1 MRGSRRVVLTSASG
15 LELLAQKIAAAE
27 QQLEHAWGVRAGTW
41 GRQLDRI
48 GRTSAACRAGFPAVP
63 GGQAT
68 LVPTPEP
75 GADRHIWRTRLAA
88 ALEGELASR
97 PVESLGDLL
106 RVGEQLLTATLR
118 EVAAGS
124 DPARDAETAEIA
136 ARLARA
142 RESVAAAR
150 TAWNSATTIGSRGQ
164 PVGSIAT
171 SSRTAPL
178 TRMMGWAS
186 GRVVPPRATALQIQG
201 AYYVISGLWAVV
213 DRRGFETVSGRKTDY
228 WLVRMVGLLAA
239 AIGVSLLAGT
249 RDARPSSETKVLGV
263 AAGVSFT
270 AVDLVYVARRRIS
283 PVYLGDA
290 VVHVLLAA
298 FALLRSREPKS

>member
-1 MRGSRRVVLTSASG
+1 MSAG
-15 LELLAQKIAAAE
+15 
-27 QQLEHAWGVRAGTW
+27 
-41 GRQLDRI
+41 
-48 GRTSAACRAGFPAVP
+48 
-63 GGQAT
+63 
-68 LVPTPEP
+68 EP
-75 GADRHIWRTRLAA
+75 GADRNTWKTRLA
-88 ALEGELASR
+88 ALEGELASQ
-97 PVESLGDLL
+97 PVENLKDLL
-106 RVGEQLLTATLR
+106 RLGERVLTAALPDYG
-118 EVAAGS
+118 AGS
-124 DPARDAETAEIA
+124 DPVARDADAAEIA
-136 ARLARA
+136 ARLAQA
-142 RESVAAAR
+142 REFVAAAR
-150 TAWNSATTIGSRGQ
+150 TTWNSATTIGSRGQ

-178 TRMMGWAS
+178 KRMMGWAS
-186 GRVVPPRATALQIQG
+186 RRVVPPRATALEVQG

-249 RDARPSSETKVLGV
+249 RDARPSSETKLLGV

-298 FALLRSREPKS
+298 FALLRSREPKPSGFAV